1 MLEEKIA
8 DLAAQKQR
16 KLLQRLV
23 EELSKTNPE
32 LYYQPTS
39 QIARQLKIHI
49 DAGGNL
55 IHEEREL
62 LQVLSQRDIEVLLS
76 LHS

>member
-8 DLAAQKQR
+8 DLTAQKQK

-32 LYYQPTS
+32 LYYQATS
-39 QIARQLKIHI
+39 QIARELKTHI
-49 DAGGNL
+49 DHGASLNQ
-55 IHEEREL
+55 EEREL
-62 LQVLSQRDIEVLLS
+62 LQQLSQRDIEVILS